1 MKNFIIYLT
10 FVTGLIFS
18 GCSHMSELNVDTPAE
33 NGDAV
38 DYSVTYYIH
47 ADSDYLYHTHDGEPI
62 RGNSQVLT
70 TAFKVGKSA
79 LSGEVFIFHQ
89 QPERKLLG
97 LFPRRSSRFYHYKN
111 GQLVNKVKYLHR
123 NKTETFLTTEAEL
136 LTRFRTDDRT
146 ANHQNYFLYFGHEI
160 PSENGNGYHQ
170 SLPDINVNASALAGG
185 IQNFLQ
191 SDQDRFNL
199 VVLSTCNNGTPEM
212 AERLIPFTDLLIAS
226 PQNLHLSH
234 VDSDSLTLLD
244 DEPDTSPI
252 QIARQMAEQTY
263 ERLSEETQTTITLT
277 LYQLDDVEAYIGSL
291 ASFTE
296 AHQISDPHLQF
307 QDNVDCAELS
317 LPDTAHYSDGIETWY
332 KPARFG
338 RKSGHLTHSGWGC
351 KPDVY

>member
-1 MKNFIIYLT
+1 MKNFILYLL
-10 FVTGLIFS
+10 FVTALIFS
-18 GCSHMSELNVDTPAE
+18 GCSHMSELNVDTPAG

-47 ADSDYLYHTHDGEPI
+47 ADSDYLYHTPDGDPI
-62 RGNSQVLT
+62 RGNSKVLT
-70 TAFKVGKSA
+70 TALEVGKSA

-123 NKTETFLTTEAEL
+123 NKREVFLTTEAEL
-136 LTRFRTDDRT
+136 MTLFRTDDRT
-146 ANHQNYFLYFGHEI
+146 ASHQNYFFYFGHEI
-160 PSENGNGYHQ
+160 PSENGKGYHQ
-170 SLPDINVNASALAGG
+170 SLPDIDVNTASLAGG
-185 IQNFLQ
+185 IQHFLQ
-191 SDQDRFNL
+191 SDQDRFSL
-199 VVLSTCNNGTPEM
+199 VVLSTCNNGTPDM
-212 AERLIPFTDLLIAS
+212 AKQLIPFTDLLLAS

-234 VDSDSLTLLD
+234 INSDIITLLD
-244 DEPDTSPI
+244 DKPAASPI
-252 QIARQMAEQTY
+252 QIARLMAEQTY
-263 ERLSEETQTTITLT
+263 ERLSDEILTTITLT

-296 AHQISDPHLQF
+296 SHQISDPHLQF

-317 LPDTAHYSDGIETWY
+317 FPDTAHYSDGIETWY

-338 RKSGHLTHSGWGC
+338 RKSGHPSHSGWGC
-351 KPDVY
+351 KPGVK